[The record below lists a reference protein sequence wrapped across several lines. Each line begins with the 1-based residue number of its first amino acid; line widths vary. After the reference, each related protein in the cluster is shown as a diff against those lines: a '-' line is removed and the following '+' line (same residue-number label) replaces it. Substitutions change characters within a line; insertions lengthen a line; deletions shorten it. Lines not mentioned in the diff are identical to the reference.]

1 MDLGIK
7 GRRALVCGASRG
19 LGFAC
24 ATSLARAGV
33 SLWIVA
39 RDQGQLNRAAAELRS
54 EFGVEVTTIATD
66 LSSAEGCKHAINT
79 LPDLDILVTNC
90 GGAPPGDF
98 LSFSRE
104 DWIAALELNMLS
116 AIELIRA
123 CLGGMKQ
130 RGFGRI
136 VNITNVAMMGGYPD
150 LPLSSGA
157 TAGLV
162 GVTASLAKDA
172 ARSGVIIN
180 NLLPGRFET
189 ERLARNIAH
198 DMDKLGESEGDI
210 RKRRLIRQSV
220 QRFGDPSELGDLCA
234 FLCGANAGYIVG
246 QNITID
252 GGSHA

>member
-7 GRRALVCGASRG
+7 GRRALVCGGSRG

-24 ATSLARAGV
+24 AASLAKAGV

-39 RDQGQLNRAAAELRS
+39 RDQGQLDRAAVELRS
-54 EFGVEVTTIATD
+54 KFGVDVTTIAAD
-66 LSSAEGCKHAINT
+66 LSSSEGCKLAING
-79 LPDLDILVTNC
+79 LPDIDILVTNC

-98 LSFSRE
+98 LSFSRQ
-104 DWIAALELNMLS
+104 DWIEALELNMLS

-136 VNITNVAMMGGYPD
+136 VNITNVAMLGDYPD

-157 TAGLV
+157 TAGLA
-162 GVTASLAKDA
+162 GVTASLAKDV

-198 DMDKLGESEGDI
+198 DMDRLGESEHEI
-210 RKRRLIRQSV
+210 RKRRLVRQSV
-220 QRFGDPSELGDLCA
+220 QRFGDPGELGDLCA
-234 FLCGANAGYIVG
+234 FLCSANAGYIVG

-252 GGSHA
+252 GGAHA